1 MSVELRPTRA
11 LAAALLLTILGLPAV
26 ARAQACCVG
35 TGLVTPARL
44 RIFEERAIGIQ
55 TRARSVLGVFGEGG
69 SFAASGGGTREL
81 SFQQDLFGAMRFGRR
96 LQAALLVPFVT
107 TNRQAAG
114 LSGWGSGVG
123 DVATN
128 VRYDAILAGERGPWP
143 GIAFLA
149 GLAAPTGRPP
159 DEATDPLATSATGTG
174 SFEGNLG
181 LGLELVR
188 GHAFVAASGW
198 VAKRTGRTVGSV
210 EQSFALRT
218 TALLAAGY
226 TFSSEATV
234 GAFAHAVRQG
244 EARNQAG
251 PIAGSEVAL
260 VTGGVATSIPFWDA
274 WRLQGSVFSD
284 LPVSGWGRNQ
294 NVGVG
299 GTAALLRFWM

>member
-1 MSVELRPTRA
+1 MCADGRA
-11 LAAALLLTILGLPAV
+11 AGVLAAALLVLGLPAA

-44 RIFEERAIGIQ
+44 RIFEERAVGIQ
-55 TRARSVLGVFGEGG
+55 TRARSVLGAFGEGG
-69 SFAASGGGTREL
+69 SFAASGAGTREL

-96 LQAALLVPFVT
+96 FQAALLIPFVT
-107 TNRQAAG
+107 TNRQAAN

-143 GIAFLA
+143 GIALLA
-149 GLAAPTGRPP
+149 GLAVPTGRPP

-174 SFEGNLG
+174 SVEGNIG

-198 VAKRTGRTVGSV
+198 LAQRSGRTVGGV

-218 TALLAAGY
+218 TALLATGY

-244 EARNQAG
+244 EARDQMG
-251 PIAGSEVAL
+251 PIAGSGVAL
-260 VTGGVATSIPFWDA
+260 VTAGLATSIPFWDA
-274 WRLQGSVFSD
+274 WRLQASAFTD
-284 LPVSGWGRNQ
+284 LPISGLGRNQ

-299 GTAALLRFWM
+299 ATAALLRFWM